1 MQRLLLGFAPALLL
15 LLAACGGSS
24 STTTTT
30 APAGT
35 TAAASTTAAAT
46 ATTAATAAGTAT
58 DTGGAKAS
66 ATPAGTGGAP
76 ATMPGLPPGT
86 IAVADY
92 YIVPAGVQLQAA
104 ALFTRN
110 ITQTIPSGD
119 TTTWYTYTGGQWTS
133 LGPATVFGGTPSI
146 AQGSF
151 SPVPTN
157 LVVLASSQ

>member
-1 MQRLLLGFAPALLL
+1 LKRDERLLLVFAPALLL
-15 LLAACGGSS
+15 LLAACGGGS
-24 STTTTT
+24 STTATT
-30 APAGT
+30 APTGT
-35 TAAASTTAAAT
+35 TAASTT
-46 ATTAATAAGTAT
+46 
-58 DTGGAKAS
+58 
-66 ATPAGTGGAP
+66 
-76 ATMPGLPPGT
+76 
-86 IAVADY
+86 AVADY

-104 ALFTRN
+104 ALFTLN

-119 TTTWYTYTGGQWTS
+119 KTTWYTYTGGQWTS